1 MVASMKNKGR
11 TLFAVGAKHVL
22 VCAVT
27 NIFQEG
33 TWIFAATGPAIV
45 VIGLTTDKKRAL
57 ITENYGVQKSLI
69 VFYPMKH
76 LYNHTYLR

>member
-1 MVASMKNKGR
+1 
-11 TLFAVGAKHVL
+11 
-22 VCAVT
+22 VT

-57 ITENYGVQKSLI
+57 ITENYGGQKFLI
-69 VFYPMKH
+69 FLIFYETFANRT
-76 LYNHTYLR
+76 LYELPYLHP